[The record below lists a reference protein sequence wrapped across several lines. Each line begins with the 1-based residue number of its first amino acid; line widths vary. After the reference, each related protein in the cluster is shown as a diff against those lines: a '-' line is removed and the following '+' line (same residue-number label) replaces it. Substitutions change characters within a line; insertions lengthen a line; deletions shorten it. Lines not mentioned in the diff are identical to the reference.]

1 MKMRIPGLPLLGK
14 VARPKAVTDVVRAAQ
29 VCRPYGWN
37 GFSHSGRPQGSPL
50 RRFSAAIQNGASR
63 RPRPTKGESLQSGRV
78 RTPAPTA
85 DAEASC
91 PFVGAGHWPAR
102 RSRTSKHLLGKAR
115 RRCRTTPAAIFATP
129 GPSGPGGIAEVTQIL
144 RAGNSPETVKY
155 ASPVMGSGESGPMG
169 TKGPSAAPRGRFGYF
184 AAMGKVTRRPQAA
197 KLPCERNKGGGDA
210 KRRGRGKIP
219 PET

>member
-1 MKMRIPGLPLLGK
+1 MVLREIEVWAFYGPSSAPVCALGHLPLKGK
-14 VARPKAVTDVVRAAQ
+14 AFGRLIAAPTNKGERSQNRAGGPG
-29 VCRPYGWN
+29 VPPLRVER
-37 GFSHSGRPQGSPL
+37 FSHSGRPQGSPL

-155 ASPVMGSGESGPMG
+155 ASPVMGSGE
-169 TKGPSAAPRGRFGYF
+169 
-184 AAMGKVTRRPQAA
+184 RR
-197 KLPCERNKGGGDA
+197 L
-210 KRRGRGKIP
+210 
-219 PET
+219 

>member
-1 MKMRIPGLPLLGK
+1 M
-14 VARPKAVTDVVRAAQ
+14 ARPKAVTDEVRAAQ

-50 RRFSAAIQNGASR
+50 RRFSAAIQNGASG

-102 RSRTSKHLLGKAR
+102 GRDTPQGGFSRPSADSHSAPPLRIRKKTFQTWVGEPLGAPAVNYSGPKVTLIRLAYARHLLPGREKAFGR
-115 RRCRTTPAAIFATP
+115 LI
-129 GPSGPGGIAEVTQIL
+129 
-144 RAGNSPETVKY
+144 
-155 ASPVMGSGESGPMG
+155 
-169 TKGPSAAPRGRFGYF
+169 AAPTNRGERF
-184 AAMGKVTRRPQAA
+184 
-197 KLPCERNKGGGDA
+197 
-210 KRRGRGKIP
+210 
-219 PET
+219 

>member
-1 MKMRIPGLPLLGK
+1 M
-14 VARPKAVTDVVRAAQ
+14 
-29 VCRPYGWN
+29 CRPYGWN

-102 RSRTSKHLLGKAR
+102 GRDFAISEPTLIRLAYAR
-115 RRCRTTPAAIFATP
+115 HFLPGREKVSGRLIAAK
-129 GPSGPGGIAEVTQIL
+129 GSGPKIG
-144 RAGNSPETVKY
+144 RAGEDTRPY
-155 ASPVMGSGESGPMG
+155 CRCGSILS
-169 TKGPSAAPRGRFGYF
+169 F
-184 AAMGKVTRRPQAA
+184 
-197 KLPCERNKGGGDA
+197 
-210 KRRGRGKIP
+210 RRGRTLAGPSNGFCHSGAHPHP
-219 PET
+219 PRIRSAPSPWKGEGFRAADSRPYK

>member
-1 MKMRIPGLPLLGK
+1 MKFVGTDLRVRPLSLWSWRVYVPSSAPVCALGHLPLKGK
-14 VARPKAVTDVVRAAQ
+14 AFGRLIAAPTNRGERSQNRAAQ

-102 RSRTSKHLLGKAR
+102 GRGTPQGGFSR
-115 RRCRTTPAAIFATP
+115 
-129 GPSGPGGIAEVTQIL
+129 
-144 RAGNSPETVKY
+144 
-155 ASPVMGSGESGPMG
+155 
-169 TKGPSAAPRGRFGYF
+169 PSADSPSAPPLRFS
-184 AAMGKVTRRPQAA
+184 
-197 KLPCERNKGGGDA
+197 RNSFGIG
-210 KRRGRGKIP
+210 
-219 PET
+219 